1 VYGAIALHHTYLG
14 KHQHHQKQHNML
26 QSKYYTEEDLKD
38 FGFKSLGKNVRISSD
53 ARTYGQ
59 ENISIGNNVRIDDF
73 TILSAVNG
81 HINIGNYV
89 FIARN
94 SHLSGFY
101 GIDLHDFS
109 SMAANVVIYS
119 ASDDYSG
126 DYLTA
131 QAIPQKY
138 TAHIGGPVV
147 VGKHV
152 IIGANSTIMGPCT
165 IGEGCS
171 LGSMTFA
178 QKELA
183 PWGIYVG
190 IPCRRLKERKKG
202 LLELE
207 QQFLKDLEK

>member
-1 VYGAIALHHTYLG
+1 MLKSTYL
-14 KHQHHQKQHNML
+14 
-26 QSKYYTEEDLKD
+26 TEEDLKD
-38 FGFKSLGKNVRISSD
+38 YGFKSIGKNVRISSD
-53 ARTYGQ
+53 VRIYGQ

-81 HINIGNYV
+81 YINIGNYV

-101 GIDLHDFS
+101 GIEMHDFS
-109 SMAANVVIYS
+109 SMAANTVIYS
-119 ASDDYSG
+119 SSDDYSG

-138 TAHIGGPVV
+138 TSHIGGPVV

-152 IIGANSTIMGPCT
+152 IIGSSCTIMGPCN

-171 LGSMTFA
+171 IGSMTFV
-178 QKELA
+178 QKELL
-183 PWGIYVG
+183 PWGIYIG
-190 IPCRRLKERKKG
+190 IPCKRFKERKKG
-202 LLELE
+202 LLSLE
-207 QQFLKDLEK
+207 KQFLKEQKENPITVE

>member
-1 VYGAIALHHTYLG
+1 
-14 KHQHHQKQHNML
+14 ML
-26 QSKYYTEEDLKD
+26 QSNYLTETELAD

-53 ARTYGQ
+53 ARVYGQ
-59 ENISIGNNVRIDDF
+59 QNISIGNDVRIDDF
-73 TILSAVNG
+73 VILSAFNG
-81 HINIGNYV
+81 YIDIGDYV
-89 FIARN
+89 FIARS

-101 GIDLHDFS
+101 GIELHDFS
-109 SMAANVVIYS
+109 SMAANTVIYS

-152 IIGANSTIMGPCT
+152 IIGSSCTIMGPCN

-171 LGSMTFA
+171 IGAMTLV
-178 QKELA
+178 QKDLE
-183 PWGIYVG
+183 PWGVYVG
-190 IPCRRLKERKKG
+190 IPSRRLKERSKG
-202 LLELE
+202 LLALE
-207 QQFLKDLEK
+207 QDFLRERQASG